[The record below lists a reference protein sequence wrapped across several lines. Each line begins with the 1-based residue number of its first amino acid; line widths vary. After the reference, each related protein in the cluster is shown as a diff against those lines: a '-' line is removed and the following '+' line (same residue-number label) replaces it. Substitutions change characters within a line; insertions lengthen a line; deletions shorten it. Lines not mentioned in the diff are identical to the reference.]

1 MIRAGVAKW
10 NAFWF
15 APEPTSTIAVVR
27 IAYGLLMI
35 GWTISLLPTLMDF
48 FASDGIF
55 PESPVYDQP
64 AQRGLWTVFAW
75 FPSDG
80 ALIAAWVLLLVAS
93 VALTLGLFTRVA
105 ALIVF
110 VMLISLQR
118 RTPLVH
124 NAGDVVLRIL
134 ALYLVFAPA
143 GASLSLDRLRRV
155 GRSRFWEF
163 PARAPIV
170 IRLLQ
175 IQISIIYVSTVWAK
189 VRGEAWNDG
198 TAVIYSL
205 SLDDLSR
212 FPVPSF
218 ILESALL
225 ANLATWSVLA
235 IELGIGILV
244 WNRTLRPYA
253 LLVGVAMHMGIDLGL
268 RVGFFSYA
276 MFVVY
281 MAFLPSRRTADVILA
296 LRERLGARRE
306 LGVRQALAPRAVWAA
321 AQREGPQT

>member
-1 MIRAGVAKW
+1 MMRAAAARW
-10 NAFWF
+10 NDFWF
-15 APEPTSTIAVVR
+15 APQPTAVLGLIR
-27 IAYGLLMI
+27 IAYGLLMTA
-35 GWTISLLPTLMDF
+35 WTLSLLPTLMHF
-48 FASDGIF
+48 FSSDGIL
-55 PESPVYDQP
+55 PQTPAYDQP
-64 AQRGLWTVFAW
+64 SQRGLWTVFEW

-80 ALIAAWVLLLVAS
+80 ALVAGWVLLLVGS
-93 VALTLGLFTRVA
+93 IFLTLGLFTRLA
-105 ALIVF
+105 ALVVF
-110 VMLISLQR
+110 VLVISLQR

-134 ALYLVFAPA
+134 GLYLVFAPA
-143 GASLSLDRLRRV
+143 GASLSLDRLRRF
-155 GRSRFWEF
+155 GRRAFWHF
-163 PARAPIV
+163 PPHAPIV

-175 IQISIIYVSTVWAK
+175 IQISIIYISTVWAK

-218 ILESALL
+218 VLESALL
-225 ANLATWSVLA
+225 ANVATWSVLA

-244 WNRTLRPYA
+244 WNRKLRPYV
-253 LLVGVAMHMGIDLGL
+253 LLVGVGMHLGIDIGL

-281 MAFLPSRRTADVILA
+281 LSFLPPHRTAKLVLA
-296 LRERLGARRE
+296 VRARLAARGE
-306 LGVRQALAPRAVWAA
+306 LGLRRALAPRAVWATT
-321 AQREGPQT
+321 RSNTPRS